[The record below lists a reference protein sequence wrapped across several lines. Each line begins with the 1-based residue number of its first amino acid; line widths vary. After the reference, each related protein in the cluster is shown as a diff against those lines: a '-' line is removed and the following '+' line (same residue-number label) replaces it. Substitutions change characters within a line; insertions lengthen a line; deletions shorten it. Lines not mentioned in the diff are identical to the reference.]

1 MSWLMLSDVA
11 QMLGGQVH
19 GEDVALEQVST
30 DTRSA
35 TAGALFFALQ
45 GPNFDAHEVL
55 DQQPDLP
62 LAALVLSRPVNHP
75 ASYVLVEDTRE
86 ALGWLAAAWRQ
97 RLDLRVIGLTGSNG
111 KTTVKEMVASICSRR
126 GATLATLGNLN
137 NDIGVPLTL
146 LRLRSEHDFAVIEM
160 GANHVGE
167 IAYLTELVKP
177 DVALLINATAAHLE
191 GFGSIEAVA
200 QAKGEIFTG
209 LDDRGVAIINA
220 DSPFA
225 AQWEELNHERQVV
238 LFGEAERAH
247 CRVVDMA
254 AARLDLHGEWIA
266 PALQLVGR
274 HNVLNAAAAA
284 AAALAAGVDANAVLE
299 GLEAVEPVSGRLRQI
314 AGPRGATL
322 IDDSYNANPASLQA
336 AIDVLA
342 GCAGRRYL
350 VLGDMAELGDEASEC
365 HVAIGEYARE
375 QGLDGLFSL
384 GPLSALAAEAFGAGA
399 VAFDS
404 LDALVAHLVTL
415 LAEDVTLLIKGSRSA
430 AMERVLTALTNA
442 SGNGNNGEKS
452 HAA

>member
-35 TAGALFFALQ
+35 TADALFFALQ

-62 LAALVLSRPVNHP
+62 LAALVLSRPVDHP
-75 ASYVLVEDTRE
+75 APYVLVEDTRE
-86 ALGWLAAAWRQ
+86 ALGRLAAAWRQ

-111 KTTVKEMVASICSRR
+111 KTTVKEMVASICARR
-126 GATLATLGNLN
+126 GSTLATLGNLN

-146 LRLRSEHDFAVIEM
+146 LRLRPEHEFAVIEM
-160 GANHVGE
+160 GANHMGE
-167 IAYLTELVKP
+167 IAYLTALVKP
-177 DVALLINATAAHLE
+177 DVALLINATPAHLE

-200 QAKGEIFTG
+200 QAKSEIFSG
-209 LDDRGVAIINA
+209 LDADGVAIINA

-225 AQWEELNHERQVV
+225 PQWEALNRERQVV

-254 AARLDLHGEWIA
+254 AATLDLHGERIT

-274 HNVLNAAAAA
+274 HNVSNAAAAA
-284 AAALAAGVDANAVLE
+284 AAALAAGVNAQAVAE
-299 GLEAVEPVSGRLRQI
+299 GLEAVEPVAGRLRQVE
-314 AGPRGATL
+314 GPRGATL

-342 GCAGRRYL
+342 ERAGRRYL
-350 VLGDMAELGDEASEC
+350 VLGDMAELGDEAGPL
-365 HVAIGEYARE
+365 HAAIGAYARA
-375 QGLDGLFSL
+375 QGLDGLFTL

-404 LDALVAHLVTL
+404 LDALVAHLASL
-415 LAEDVTLLIKGSRSA
+415 LAEDVTVLIKGSRSA
-430 AMERVLTALTNA
+430 AMEGVIAALID
-442 SGNGNNGEKS
+442 SFDNGNNGEKS